1 MPSNKSISWDAREQ
15 KDARASQR
23 AGGVHAR
30 GHKRQMGGQVE
41 GFFGT
46 LSTDTCGLISV
57 VMSAKEKRREGQ
69 GVNVPEHF
77 RNYGK

>member
-1 MPSNKSISWDAREQ
+1 MH
-15 KDARASQR
+15 ASR
-23 AGGVHAR
+23 KIHGPRSEPEGCTLAGTR
-30 GHKRQMGGQVE
+30 DRWEDRE

>member
-1 MPSNKSISWDAREQ
+1 MH
-15 KDARASQR
+15 ASGKIHGPR
-23 AGGVHAR
+23 SEPEGCTLAGTR
-30 GHKRQMGGQVE
+30 DRWEDRE

-46 LSTDTCGLISV
+46 HDDRNKPTRVCRQ
-57 VMSAKEKRREGQ
+57 SAKEKRREGQ